1 MNRTLTALALAAATL
16 TSFPTMAANDH
27 AQHGASKAASAP
39 MEMVS
44 GQVKKVDPATKSVTL
59 AHGPL
64 GNLGM
69 PAMTMT
75 FKVSDA
81 AWLGQM
87 KAGDKIR
94 FMADRVNDMYTVVHF
109 EPAK

>member
-1 MNRTLTALALAAATL
+1 MKRILTALALASASL
-16 TSFPTMAANDH
+16 ISQPTIAANDH
-27 AQHGASKAASAP
+27 AQHGTSKAAAAP
-39 MEMVS
+39 MEMVF
-44 GQVKKVDPATKSVTL
+44 GQVKKVDQTTQAVTL

-64 GNLGM
+64 TNLGM

-94 FMADRVNDMYTVVHF
+94 FMADRVNDAYTVVHF

>member
-1 MNRTLTALALAAATL
+1 MNQTLIALFLAVASL
-16 TSFPTMAANDH
+16 TSFPTRAANDH

-44 GQVKKVDPATKSVTL
+44 GQVKKVDPAAKSVTL
-59 AHGPL
+59 AHGAL
-64 GNLGM
+64 TNLGM

-87 KAGDKIR
+87 KTGDKIR
-94 FMADRVNDMYTVVHF
+94 FMADRVNGVFTVVHF
-109 EPAK
+109 EPAI

>member
-1 MNRTLTALALAAATL
+1 MNQTLAAFVLAAATL

-27 AQHGASKAASAP
+27 AQHGVSKAGSAP

-44 GQVKKVDPATKSVTL
+44 GQVKKVDQAAKSVTL

-64 GNLGM
+64 TNLGM

-75 FKVSDA
+75 FKVPDA

-87 KAGDKIR
+87 KTGDKIR
-94 FMADRVNDMYTVVHF
+94 FMADRVNGAFTMVHF
-109 EPAK
+109 EPAI

>member
-1 MNRTLTALALAAATL
+1 MNQTLTALGLAAATL
-16 TSFPTMAANDH
+16 ISFPSLAANNH
-27 AQHGASKAASAP
+27 AQHGASTVASAP

-44 GQVKKVDPATKSVTL
+44 GQVKKVDQAAKSVTL

-64 GNLGM
+64 TNLGM

-87 KAGDKIR
+87 KTGDKIR
-94 FMADRVNDMYTVVHF
+94 FMADRVNGAFTVVHF
-109 EPAK
+109 EPAI